1 MVVKRLAM
9 VLFLSVFLMLPLS
22 AAMVSFLVIETGRRE
37 NIPVHELTDLW
48 ENGLM
53 DAFFEA
59 GHIVSNAPIMRLA
72 IKPDKDLPDEAQG
85 DLREAL
91 AGGSEF
97 LILALL
103 DYESSSGGGVEKLQ
117 GVSLRLFR
125 TKPYKLVFTQQY
137 SGAVSGSSKEAL
149 AAIKKAAQVLI
160 SHVRG

>member
-1 MVVKRLAM
+1 M

-37 NIPVHELTDLW
+37 DMPIHALTGLW
-48 ENGLM
+48 ENELM
-53 DAFFEA
+53 DAFFDA

-72 IKPDKDLPDEAQG
+72 TKPDKDFPDEAQG
-85 DLREAL
+85 DLREAI
-91 AGGSEF
+91 AGGSEL
-97 LILALL
+97 LIIALL
-103 DYESSSGGGVEKLQ
+103 DYQTPSGGGLEKLQ

-125 TKPYKLVFTQQY
+125 TKPYNLVFTQQY
-137 SGAVSGSSKEAL
+137 SGAVSGSSKETL